1 MRAPEFWWLERP
13 SALARALSPL
23 GQAFGAI
30 TRRRMQR
37 PGTRLSVPVICI
49 GNFVAGGAGKTPT
62 AIAIARQL
70 DERGEAPFFLSR
82 GYGATARPQGGPIRV
97 DPAKHSAREVGDE
110 PLLLARHA
118 PTIVAADRVAAA
130 RTAIKAGASVLVMD
144 DGLQN
149 PALHKDLSI
158 AVVDSDMGI
167 GNGLCIPAGP
177 LRAPLADQFIGVDA
191 LVTIGDGARAKEPS
205 LMARERALPV
215 IEAVLEPDA
224 AGRARLA
231 RQKVVAFA
239 GIGRPEKFFRT
250 LRELG
255 ANVAQALPFPDHHP
269 YGSADISMLKS
280 AARQAGAMLV
290 TTEKD
295 FVRLQHLK
303 DLPPIDTLA
312 VTLETRQRD
321 AFEPLLD
328 DLLKA

>member
-1 MRAPEFWWLERP
+1 MRAPEFWWQERP
-13 SALARALSPL
+13 SALARVLSPL

-37 PGTRLSVPVICI
+37 SGTRLSIPVICI

-62 AIAIARQL
+62 AIAIARRL
-70 DERGEAPFFLSR
+70 DARGEAPYFLSR
-82 GYGATARPQGGPIRV
+82 GYGATARPQGGPILV
-97 DPAKHSAREVGDE
+97 DPAKHSASEVGDE
-110 PLLLARHA
+110 PLLLVRHA

-130 RTAIKAGASVLVMD
+130 RMAIKAGASVLVMD

-158 AVVDSDMGI
+158 AVVDSATGI

-177 LRAPLADQFIGVDA
+177 LRAPLADQLIGVDA
-191 LVTIGDGARAKEPS
+191 LVTIGGGPRAKGPT

-224 AGRARLA
+224 SGRARLA

-239 GIGRPEKFFRT
+239 GIGRPEKFFKT

-269 YGSADISMLKS
+269 YSSADISMLKS

-295 FVRLQHLK
+295 YVRLQHLK

-312 VTLETRQRD
+312 VTLEPRQTE
-321 AFEPLLD
+321 AFDQLLD
-328 DLLKA
+328 DLLRA